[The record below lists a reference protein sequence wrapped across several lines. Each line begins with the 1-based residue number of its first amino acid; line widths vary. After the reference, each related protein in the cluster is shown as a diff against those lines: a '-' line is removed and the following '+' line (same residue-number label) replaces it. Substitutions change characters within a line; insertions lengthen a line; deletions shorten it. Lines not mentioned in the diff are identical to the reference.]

1 MKKGLFIIIILSLT
15 IGMLFPGWLSF
26 GYGLN
31 PTNITIYVAILILLI
46 TDVYTGRMK
55 QIKIPNL
62 KILIFICTYV
72 GIDILLRNVSHL
84 PIPIG
89 FSFVEQLQIYKKFV
103 FDPAIIFCIS
113 FFLINKS
120 KERDGYLAIMIVTFS
135 TLFIGAIILVKLNM
149 VIIHGDQDPTKRFSS
164 LTGNP
169 NQDSYLLCIL
179 LPYAYYLFK
188 KSKIIIFKAFLG
200 AIMLSSS
207 VIVVLS
213 GSRGGLLSLL
223 LIFGLIIVK
232 IKDYKLLLLGIIL
245 FPIVLYS
252 LWDNPM
258 VKSTVERITI
268 AGDAGAALQ
277 GNMSAG
283 RINIWLALLDVYSSK
298 LSNAVIGT
306 GFGTA
311 EYEGLRAPPHNMY
324 LKILVEN
331 GIVGLFIWFIFIA
344 KFIFSVLTLKTSKK
358 DTFKTVFLISSLVI
372 LLGWCFTT
380 MAIIIKV
387 IALIFGLSLS
397 CLNFTN
403 KSIETES

>member
-1 MKKGLFIIIILSLT
+1 MKKGLFVIIILALT

-31 PTNITIYVAILILLI
+31 PTNITMYIAILTLLI
-46 TDVYTGRMK
+46 TDVFTGRMK
-55 QIKIPNL
+55 QVKIPNL
-62 KILIFICTYV
+62 NILIFLCTYV
-72 GIDILLRNVSHL
+72 GIDILVRNISHSPL
-84 PIPIG
+84 PAE
-89 FSFVEQLQIYKKFV
+89 FSFVEQLQTYKKFV

-120 KERDGYLAIMIVTFS
+120 KEREAYLAIMIVTFS
-135 TLFIGAIILVKLNM
+135 TLFIGAIILIKLNI
-149 VIIHGDQDPTKRFSS
+149 VTVHGIQDPTKRFSS

-188 KSKIIIFKAFLG
+188 KSKIIIFKALFG
-200 AIMLSSS
+200 TIMLSSS

-223 LIFGLIIVK
+223 LIFGLIIIK

-245 FPIVLYS
+245 FPIVVYS

-258 VKSTVERITI
+258 VVSTVERITL
-268 AGDAGAALQ
+268 AGDAGASLQ

-283 RINIWLALLDVYSSK
+283 RMDIWLALLDVYSSE

-311 EYEGLRAPPHNMY
+311 EYEVRAPPHNMY

-331 GIVGLFIWFIFIA
+331 GIIGIFIWFIFIA
-344 KFIFSVLTLKTSKK
+344 KFIIFVLT
-358 DTFKTVFLISSLVI
+358 
-372 LLGWCFTT
+372 
-380 MAIIIKV
+380 
-387 IALIFGLSLS
+387 
-397 CLNFTN
+397 
-403 KSIETES
+403 